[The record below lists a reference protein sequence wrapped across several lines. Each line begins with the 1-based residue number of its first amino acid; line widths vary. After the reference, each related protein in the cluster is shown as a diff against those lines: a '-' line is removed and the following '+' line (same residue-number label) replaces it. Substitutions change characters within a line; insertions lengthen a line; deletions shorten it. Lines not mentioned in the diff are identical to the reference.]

1 MAFDDFAGATFGVNW
16 KSSERK
22 YRVRIERN
30 VKIRM
35 ADGVNLSC
43 DIWRPESTEKFAA
56 ILGFHC
62 YHAAAQTGPITPAAI
77 STAQWRNPGQERT
90 NASLEA
96 GDPAFFARRGYVH
109 VVCNARGTGNSEGN
123 WDFLGPREVQ
133 DVYEVTEWLSAQPWC
148 NGNVGMFGI
157 SYFSQIQLLA
167 ATLQPPHLKALF
179 CPWGTTDHYRDL
191 CYRGGILVHR
201 WPVGWSK
208 TSLTYANCRPENHS
222 KKEMGA
228 ENYGKAI
235 SQLLADEDIKAVPE
249 LVEILRNPDADV
261 NPFVV
266 DLLLHPL
273 YDEFWKERTVD
284 YSKINIPA
292 YIGADWGCY
301 GIHLPAAFRSWEKLR
316 GPKKMIVGPPCYL
329 DRPLYQLQHEA
340 VRWFDHWLKG
350 EKNGLMDEPLVRLF
364 IMNTNE
370 WKEGNEWPLP
380 ETKFTPFYLHED
392 RFLSEREHWVYEGCD
407 SFHDSPWM
415 RGSLEYA
422 TGALVENTEVAGPI
436 MLKLYAAT
444 TDTDIHWIISLL
456 EIDPAGK
463 QRILTK
469 GWLKG
474 SHRQLDMDSSR
485 PWEPIYTH
493 KTPEPLEPMRIYEFN
508 IKLVPT
514 GILFKAGSRIGI
526 KISCAD
532 DDPKSALELIGGGS
546 LRRSAVSRI
555 TVFHNEE
562 YPSYLLLPVTKG
574 NVVNTYFS
582 GGTP

>member
-1 MAFDDFAGATFGVNW
+1 
-16 KSSERK
+16 
-22 YRVRIERN
+22 
-30 VKIRM
+30 
-35 ADGVNLSC
+35 
-43 DIWRPESTEKFAA
+43 
-56 ILGFHC
+56 
-62 YHAAAQTGPITPAAI
+62 
-77 STAQWRNPGQERT
+77 
-90 NASLEA
+90 
-96 GDPAFFARRGYVH
+96 
-109 VVCNARGTGNSEGN
+109 
-123 WDFLGPREVQ
+123 
-133 DVYEVTEWLSAQPWC
+133 
-148 NGNVGMFGI
+148 
-157 SYFSQIQLLA
+157 
-167 ATLQPPHLKALF
+167 
-179 CPWGTTDHYRDL
+179 
-191 CYRGGILVHR
+191 
-201 WPVGWSK
+201 
-208 TSLTYANCRPENHS
+208 
-222 KKEMGA
+222 
-228 ENYGKAI
+228 
-235 SQLLADEDIKAVPE
+235 
-249 LVEILRNPDADV
+249 
-261 NPFVV
+261 
-266 DLLLHPL
+266 
-273 YDEFWKERTVD
+273 
-284 YSKINIPA
+284 
-292 YIGADWGCY
+292 
-301 GIHLPAAFRSWEKLR
+301 
-316 GPKKMIVGPPCYL
+316 
-329 DRPLYQLQHEA
+329 
-340 VRWFDHWLKG
+340 
-350 EKNGLMDEPLVRLF
+350 
-364 IMNTNE
+364 
-370 WKEGNEWPLP
+370 
-380 ETKFTPFYLHED
+380 
-392 RFLSEREHWVYEGCD
+392 
-407 SFHDSPWM
+407 M